1 MTDRLAAAG
10 GSLTLD
16 SAQGQGTRMSGR
28 LPADV

>member
-1 MTDRLAAAG
+1 MNDRLAAAG

-16 SAQGQGTRMSGR
+16 TAPGRGTRISGR